1 AIKLA
6 AFSFLECMLV
16 TACMYVGC
24 RLVDDVVAIAR
35 FQSLDPLY
43 EIPILVFLS
52 AVARFLTALTA
63 VHIVYMPRTKER
75 TGDSRARAS
84 TSSGLSSLPSRAPIL
99 RDRLPYGGIMHKG
112 IAYEKG
118 QL

>member
-1 AIKLA
+1 MIKYAIKLA

-43 EIPILVFLS
+43 EIPLLVFLG
-52 AVARFLTALTA
+52 AVAGFLTVLTA
-63 VHIVYMPRTKER
+63 AYIVSILLEMA
-75 TGDSRARAS
+75 DRAACTVKARE
-84 TSSGLSSLPSRAPIL
+84 LLE
-99 RDRLPYGGIMHKG
+99 
-112 IAYEKG
+112 AY
-118 QL
+118 